1 MTQKNLAAYTAA
13 GNDSPEY
20 LSVNRHDNGDIWVT
34 MRDKPYCGEQRTTA
48 IRMSEEDLKM
58 FALSLLVA
66 TGAVGGPLD
75 PKVYGNL
82 PAPRSGEDFETISID
97 SPLDLPITP
106 ASGPISKDTSFD
118 WDHHAT
124 DLAAGV

>member
-20 LSVNRHDNGDIWVT
+20 LSVNRHDNGDIWIT

-48 IRMSEEDLKM
+48 IRMPEAELKL

-75 PKVYGNL
+75 PTAFNHSRSVSW
-82 PAPRSGEDFETISID
+82 SGEEHE
-97 SPLDLPITP
+97 PHDLPITP